1 VLAGSVLVAGAL
13 AYPLAPLLLGG
24 EAYWMGG
31 DGMEP
36 TLRSGDLLVVRRL
49 DRAPSRGEVVLVHPF
64 GDPADTYVQRVV
76 AAAGDTVAM
85 ESGRLRLNGT
95 ELDEPYARPPGPRG
109 DSADHRLA
117 WMTGFATAAAP
128 PSPTPATWGPVVV
141 PRGHLLLLGDNRA
154 NDYDG
159 RFSGFARCDW
169 VVGVPTHIYMSFG
182 DGGVRWRRIGP
193 LDPASARESPGA
205 PRAPSPSPRLPDL

>member
-1 VLAGSVLVAGAL
+1 MVVAGAL

-36 TLRSGDLLVVRRL
+36 TLRSGDLLIVRPL
-49 DRAPSRGEVVLVHPF
+49 DRPPSRGEVVVVHPF
-64 GDPADTYVQRVV
+64 GDRADTYVQRVV
-76 AAAGDTVAM
+76 AVAGDTVAM
-85 ESGRLRLNGT
+85 VDGRLRVNGT
-95 ELDEPYARPPGPRG
+95 ELEEPYARAPGPRG

-117 WMTGFATAAAP
+117 WMAGHAVAGAAP
-128 PSPTPATWGPVVV
+128 PTPATWGPLVV
-141 PRGHLLLLGDNRA
+141 PRGHLLLLGDSRA

-169 VVGVPTHIYMSFG
+169 LVGVPTHIYMSFG
-182 DGGVRWRRIGP
+182 DGSVRWRRIGP
-193 LDPASARESPGA
+193 LDPASARGSWGALWTPAPCPPPG
-205 PRAPSPSPRLPDL
+205 